1 MIPVTKPFVPPI
13 EEYNELV
20 KGIFE
25 REWFTNHGPLVL
37 ELENK
42 LKQRLNLPYLWFL
55 NNGTIAIQI
64 AIKAL
69 ELKGEVITTPF
80 SYVATTS
87 SLIWEN
93 CIPVFADIDP
103 NTLTIDPAA
112 VEALITNKTTGIL
125 ATHVYGIPCAVEEL
139 EAIAQKHNLKIIYDA
154 AHAFGVNY
162 KGKSL
167 FTYGDISTTSFHA
180 TKLFHTAE
188 GGAVITTN
196 KALADKMALLRN
208 FGHTSPVTFSG
219 AGINGK
225 SSEFHA
231 AMGLSVLNHID
242 AIIAKRKQI
251 FEWYNHKL
259 SGLSIKRPTLPEGT
273 DYNYAY
279 YAIILESEE
288 VLLNTIKMLNANNI
302 IPRRYFYPSLN
313 NLDYL
318 EKHYSCPVSEDIST
332 RVLCLPL
339 YYQITEDEVNKVVN
353 VLKES
358 LTNIGVSNLL

>member
-37 ELENK
+37 ELEDK
-42 LKQRLNLPYLWFL
+42 LKKRLELPYLWYL

-69 ELKGEVITTPF
+69 ELNGEVITTPF

-87 SLIWEN
+87 SLVWEN
-93 CIPVFADIDP
+93 CTPVFADIDP
-103 NTLTIDPAA
+103 NTLTIDPQC
-112 VEALITNKTTGIL
+112 VEALITDKTTGIL
-125 ATHVYGIPCAVEEL
+125 ATHVYGIPCAVDEL
-139 EAIAQKHNLKIIYDA
+139 EAIAKKHNLKIIYDA
-154 AHAFGVNY
+154 AHAFGVTY

-167 FTYGDISTTSFHA
+167 FEYGDISTTSFHA

-196 KALADKMALLRN
+196 KELADKMALLRN
-208 FGHTSPVTFSG
+208 FGHTSPTSFNG

-231 AMGLSVLNHID
+231 AMGLTVLNHID
-242 AIIAKRKQI
+242 NIIAKLKQI
-251 FEWYNHKL
+251 FSWYDEKL
-259 SGLSIKRPTLPEGT
+259 SGLPIRKPVIPEGT
-273 DYNYAY
+273 NYNYAY
-279 YAIILESEE
+279 YAVILESEE
-288 VLLNTIKMLNANNI
+288 ALLNTIKMLNDNDI
-302 IPRRYFYPSLN
+302 IPRRYFFPSLN
-313 NLDYL
+313 KLDYL
-318 EKHYSCPVSEDIST
+318 TEKYSCPVSESIST

-339 YYQITEDEVNKVVN
+339 YYQLTEEEVNKVVKILSQT
-353 VLKES
+353 V
-358 LTNIGVSNLL
+358 IYA